1 MSAFVI
7 TTAWIL
13 IWGGWFQTP
22 PLTEKRAVTGAQ
34 RVLVSELDGELPP
47 RPFADWF
54 RQLVGPQAGVNWQ
67 LSECGQPGDPGD
79 GPACAEVNA
88 LLPDGRKAVVMI
100 AVGTFKD
107 GIVGNPSFRH
117 AAVEQEGE
125 LYPVRRLRDL
135 PDGLREPAALKDRY
149 SVKLA
154 PLKKDLNWLSLGKNA
169 GKALDGMS
177 ADEVPPPAPPPRA
190 ATTPAASPP
199 RPTTTPATPAPRPT
213 TAPAATAPAATAP
226 AATAPAAGT
235 SPPPETRKVSEGV
248 VRGNAIVKAQPIY
261 PAVAKKM
268 QAAGSVQV
276 QVLIS
281 EEGRVIEASAIS
293 GHPLLLSAAVDAARK
308 WVFKPTKLN
317 GVPVKVQSVLTFGF
331 ALTQ

>member
-1 MSAFVI
+1 MLMSAFVI

-13 IWGGWFQTP
+13 LWSGWFQTP
-22 PLTEKRAVTGAQ
+22 ALTEKRAVAGAQ
-34 RVLVSELDGELPP
+34 RVLVSELDAELPP

-67 LSECGQPGDPGD
+67 LSECGQHGDPGD

-100 AVGTFKD
+100 AVGTFKN

-125 LYPVRRLRDL
+125 LYPLRRLRDL
-135 PDGLREPAALKDRY
+135 PDGLREPAALKEKY

-154 PLKKDLNWLSLGKNA
+154 TLKNDLQWSPLEKNA
-169 GKALDGMS
+169 GKALGGAS
-177 ADEVPPPAPPPRA
+177 ADEVPPAP
-190 ATTPAASPP
+190 PP
-199 RPTTTPATPAPRPT
+199 RPTTTTAAAAARPTTTTAAPAPRPT
-213 TAPAATAPAATAP
+213 TTTAAE
-226 AATAPAAGT
+226 T

-248 VRGNAIVKAQPIY
+248 VRGNATVKAQPIY
-261 PAVAKKM
+261 PAVAKRM

-281 EEGRVIEASAIS
+281 EEGRVIEATAVS
-293 GHPLLLSAAVDAARK
+293 GHPLLLSAAADAARK

-317 GVPVKVQSVLTFGF
+317 GIPVKVQSVLTFVF

>member
-1 MSAFVI
+1 MLMSAFVI

-13 IWGGWFQTP
+13 LWSGWFQTP
-22 PLTEKRAVTGAQ
+22 ALTEKRAVAGAQ
-34 RVLVSELDGELPP
+34 RVLVSELDAELPP

-67 LSECGQPGDPGD
+67 LSECGQHGDLGD

-100 AVGTFKD
+100 AVGTFKN
-107 GIVGNPSFRH
+107 GIVGNPSCRH

-190 ATTPAASPP
+190 ATTPATPAP

-213 TAPAATAPAATAP
+213 TTPATPAPRPTT
-226 AATAPAAGT
+226 TPAAGT
-235 SPPPETRKVSEGV
+235 SPPSETRKVSEGV

-281 EEGRVIEASAIS
+281 EEGRVIEATAVS
-293 GHPLLLSAAVDAARK
+293 GHPLLLSAAADAARK

-317 GVPVKVQSVLTFGF
+317 GIPVKVQSVLTFVF

>member
-1 MSAFVI
+1 MLMSAFVI

-13 IWGGWFQTP
+13 LWSGWFQTP
-22 PLTEKRAVTGAQ
+22 ALTEKRAVAGAQ
-34 RVLVSELDGELPP
+34 RVLVSELDAELPP

-67 LSECGQPGDPGD
+67 LSECGQHGDPGE

-100 AVGTFKD
+100 AVGTFKN

-125 LYPVRRLRDL
+125 LYPLRRLRDL
-135 PDGLREPAALKDRY
+135 PDGLREPAALEERY

-154 PLKKDLNWLSLGKNA
+154 PLKHDLRWVKSEKNA
-169 GKALDGMS
+169 GTARGG
-177 ADEVPPPAPPPRA
+177 ARAVEVPPPAPAPRQ
-190 ATTPAASPP
+190 
-199 RPTTTPATPAPRPT
+199 TTTTAAPAPRPT
-213 TAPAATAPAATAP
+213 TTTAAPAPRPTTTTAAPAPRPTTTTA
-226 AATAPAAGT
+226 AET

-248 VRGNAIVKAQPIY
+248 VRGNATVKAQPIY
-261 PAVAKKM
+261 PEVAKRM

-281 EEGRVIEASAIS
+281 EEGRVIEATAVS
-293 GHPLLLSAAVDAARK
+293 GHPLLRSAAADAARK

-317 GVPVKVQSVLTFGF
+317 GIPVKVQSVLTFVF

>member
-1 MSAFVI
+1 MLMSAFVI

-13 IWGGWFQTP
+13 LWSGWFQTP
-22 PLTEKRAVTGAQ
+22 ALTEKRAVAGAQ
-34 RVLVSELDGELPP
+34 RVLVSELDAELPP

-67 LSECGQPGDPGD
+67 LSECGQHGDLGD

-100 AVGTFKD
+100 AVGTFKN

-125 LYPVRRLRDL
+125 LYPLRRLRDL
-135 PDGLREPAALKDRY
+135 PDGLREPAALKEKY

-154 PLKKDLNWLSLGKNA
+154 PLKNDLHWLSLEKKA
-169 GKALDGMS
+169 VKALDGAS
-177 ADEVPPPAPPPRA
+177 ADEVPPAP
-190 ATTPAASPP
+190 PP
-199 RPTTTPATPAPRPT
+199 RPTTTT
-213 TAPAATAPAATAP
+213 TAPATRPTTTTAAPATRPATTT
-226 AATAPAAGT
+226 AAET

-248 VRGNAIVKAQPIY
+248 VRGNATVKAQPVY
-261 PAVAKKM
+261 PAVAKRM

-281 EEGRVIEASAIS
+281 EEGRVIEANAVS

-317 GVPVKVQSVLTFGF
+317 GIPVKVQSVLTFVF